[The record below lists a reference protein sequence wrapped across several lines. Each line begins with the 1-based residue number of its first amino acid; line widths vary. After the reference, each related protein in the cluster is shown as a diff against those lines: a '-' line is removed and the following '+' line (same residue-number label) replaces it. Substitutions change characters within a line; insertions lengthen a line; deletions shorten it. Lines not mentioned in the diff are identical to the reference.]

1 MLQLLPYRTGLA
13 VILAGT
19 LVAHA
24 APSTPGEDQ
33 QAREVGRTTERE
45 LKVLIS
51 SGVGTLLVRRGAP
64 ETIVVADADPS
75 EKSPMDLQYAVRN
88 RVGYLDVTLGE
99 DTKSGE
105 RKNTGIH
112 VSGIRGGD
120 WALRFSDAIPIS
132 FDVEQALGKAD
143 FDLTGL
149 QVKDFIL
156 NAGAGDVTVRFD
168 EPNRVPIQDLT
179 IESGLSKF
187 RGLNLGNAN
196 FKRLRFNGGL
206 GSYTLDFNGAI
217 AGEVDV
223 EVEVGLGSLT
233 VIVPPEVG
241 VRIIYDEGWLSTLST
256 DADIRKVGTAEYTSD
271 NFTGAQGRI
280 NLRVDAGVGSVKVRR
295 R

>member
-1 MLQLLPYRTGLA
+1 MLQLLPYRTGL
-13 VILAGT
+13 VVFLAGT
-19 LVAHA
+19 LAAHA

-75 EKSPMDLQYAVRN
+75 EKSPVDLQYAVRN

-99 DTKSGE
+99 DAKSGE
-105 RKNTGIH
+105 RKNTGIN
-112 VSGIRGGD
+112 VSGIHGGD

-156 NAGAGDVTVRFD
+156 NAGAADVTVRFD
-168 EPNRVPIQDLT
+168 EPNRVPIEDLT
-179 IESGLSKF
+179 IESGVSKF

-256 DADIRKVGTAEYTSD
+256 DADIRKVGTAEHTSD